1 MTGMDEV
8 VVLDDNRSM
17 YGITGDPSTAT
28 HVVDPPQDLS
38 EVQTLSG
45 LLGSGTSPARI
56 MGPDGTHVVLPQA
69 VQMVLQDVIHM
80 MESGSSISIERIDRR
95 LTTQEAADFLGLS
108 RSTLI
113 RILEDGELPYE
124 QLGASRHR
132 RFLLR
137 DVVAFRQRKLVERR
151 DRLNAMTRQAYE
163 DGLYDV
169 DQDTYRAAL
178 NDARNP

>member
-1 MTGMDEV
+1 
-8 VVLDDNRSM
+8 
-17 YGITGDPSTAT
+17 
-28 HVVDPPQDLS
+28 
-38 EVQTLSG
+38 
-45 LLGSGTSPARI
+45 
-56 MGPDGTHVVLPQA
+56 
-69 VQMVLQDVIHM
+69 MVLQDVIHM